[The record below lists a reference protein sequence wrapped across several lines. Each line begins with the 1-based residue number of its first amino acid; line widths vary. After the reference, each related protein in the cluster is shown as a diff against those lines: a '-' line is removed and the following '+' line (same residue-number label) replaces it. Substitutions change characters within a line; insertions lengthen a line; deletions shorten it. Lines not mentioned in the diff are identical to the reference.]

1 MGLFRIIAFR
11 LGKHIDIFAVYSNRT
26 KVLFCEKKQQLI
38 NQYCFNW
45 FMYQFYTIFIPVCF
59 Y

>member
-1 MGLFRIIAFR
+1 LIYLLFTAIEQ
-11 LGKHIDIFAVYSNRT
+11 KYYFA
-26 KVLFCEKKQQLI
+26 KKKQQLI

-59 Y
+59 YWLRCIWQLYW